1 MKETNNTFINKLNH
15 IRNLF
20 LIGKSDGILDNREIQ
35 IISEVAKNNG
45 INYKEVQFV
54 LSENDLPLTM
64 PHNEVERLSMLY
76 DTVFLIVSD
85 FNIHQNEKEMSIELA
100 QKFEFNPQIID
111 ALIEDILS
119 FVIEGKDCDEAIVY
133 LTKYLHPKKN
143 LN

>member
-20 LIGKSDGILDNREIQ
+20 LIGKSDGILDEREIQ

-45 INYKEVQFV
+45 INFKEVQFV

-76 DTVFLIVSD
+76 DAVFLIVSD
-85 FNIHQNEKEMSIELA
+85 FNIHQNERIICTELA

-133 LTKYLHPKKN
+133 LTKYLHPKEN